1 MEARLERVRDSLTTM
16 TSSARQERVV
26 ENERVRNGRC
36 DGYGSSQVTE
46 LEPEHVDPMREEEA
60 KEPLT

>member
-36 DGYGSSQVTE
+36 DGYGSS
-46 LEPEHVDPMREEEA
+46 
-60 KEPLT
+60 